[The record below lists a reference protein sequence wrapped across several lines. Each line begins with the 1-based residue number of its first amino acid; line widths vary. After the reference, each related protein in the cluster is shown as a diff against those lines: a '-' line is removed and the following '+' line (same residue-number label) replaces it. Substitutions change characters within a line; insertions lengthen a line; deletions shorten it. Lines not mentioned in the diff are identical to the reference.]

1 MKKIQPENFEL
12 ETTTVWSFP
21 KRGDWATHNPKYRGN
36 WAPQIP
42 RNLILR
48 YSKEKDLVLD
58 PMCGCGTT
66 LVECKLTGRNA
77 IGFDINPCALELAK
91 QSIAFETN
99 GSIEKIKIDIKRGDA
114 RNLEDIKDNSI
125 DLIATHPPYVDIIK
139 YSEGK
144 IEEDMSNIH
153 SIDKFCIE
161 MKKVASECFRVLKP
175 KRYCGILIGDTRRK
189 KYFQPL
195 AFRVMQEFLNV
206 GFTLKEDIIKHQW
219 NCKTTPRWSTMSKD
233 YNFLLIMHEHLFV
246 FEKSLN
252 WDKSTHNLIN

>member
-1 MKKIQPENFEL
+1 MKNLQPDNFGL

-91 QSIAFETN
+91 
-99 GSIEKIKIDIKRGDA
+99 
-114 RNLEDIKDNSI
+114 
-125 DLIATHPPYVDIIK
+125 
-139 YSEGK
+139 
-144 IEEDMSNIH
+144 
-153 SIDKFCIE
+153 
-161 MKKVASECFRVLKP
+161 
-175 KRYCGILIGDTRRK
+175 
-189 KYFQPL
+189 
-195 AFRVMQEFLNV
+195 
-206 GFTLKEDIIKHQW
+206 
-219 NCKTTPRWSTMSKD
+219 
-233 YNFLLIMHEHLFV
+233 
-246 FEKSLN
+246 
-252 WDKSTHNLIN
+252 